1 MRVLSNACSFCQ
13 SKESASGG
21 KWFVG
26 VDSVGRRKPLI
37 AACNSCVDNGYDS
50 SLGTWSPGASAPFRS
65 NICSA
70 IDATKYREAAVD
82 EYTNRCDP
90 LSVCKDIFAACPRM
104 VELPRAAP
112 SELRSALLR
121 VKQHLAPA
129 STPGLEDASGQGSE
143 VLSDGT
149 SLLLTAA
156 QCSGSGTQ
164 AGKVAMDSVDRMHM
178 KYSRALLGFVVKYSR
193 ALPWSPLIGS

>member
-121 VKQHLAPA
+121 VKKHLAPA
-129 STPGLEDASGQGSE
+129 NASSLEDVLGQGCD
-143 VLSDGT
+143 VRSDGT
-149 SLLLTAA
+149 SLLLMTAQLSGAGA
-156 QCSGSGTQ
+156 Q
-164 AGKVAMDSVDRMHM
+164 AEKVAMEPQP
-178 KYSRALLGFVVKYSR
+178 RAAREV
-193 ALPWSPLIGS
+193 